1 MSHRCSLSTSAVRAS
16 VSARRPP
23 IQPTPI
29 QPTSTCFTR
38 FLLTRKSGHNQHGG
52 ACETRRIAPAAMG
65 GHDGGKFPG
74 YGRRRMR
81 TWCAAAVMLALVATP
96 AAAQKAWRHAIIE
109 AKSDAGFAMMV
120 TRGFAEKQGLK
131 LDIQQIKAD
140 QSGAKALPAGE
151 LDSEEGGP
159 GGAIVAA
166 ARGADVKILG
176 CHWPGLVH
184 GLFAREGVAKIE
196 DLRGKNI
203 AISSPGALPDL
214 LVRAVLEKQG
224 IAPAEVKFAN
234 MGSDTDRYK
243 ALTVGVVDA
252 AIVSTEYLPIAPK
265 TVKLLATGREALP
278 NFMRVCMISS
288 GKALA
293 DKPEEAARFRAAE
306 ISALRHAVENRYKD
320 IDPDI
325 NLPMD
330 KLAWMQEMLIKNG
343 SVPKPVDLAKV
354 VAPAVRA
361 KALELVK

>member
-1 MSHRCSLSTSAVRAS
+1 MGT
-16 VSARRPP
+16 
-23 IQPTPI
+23 
-29 QPTSTCFTR
+29 
-38 FLLTRKSGHNQHGG
+38 GW
-52 ACETRRIAPAAMG
+52 RIP
-65 GHDGGKFPG
+65 
-74 YGRRRMR
+74 
-81 TWCAAAVMLALVATP
+81 LALLLALGATP
-96 AAAQKAWRHAIIE
+96 AVAQKVWRHAIIE

-131 LDIQQIKAD
+131 LDIMQIKAD
-140 QSGAKALPAGE
+140 QIGLKALLAGE
-151 LDSEEGGP
+151 LDSYEGGP

-176 CHWPGLVH
+176 CHWPSLVH
-184 GLFAREGVAKIE
+184 GLFARDPVSKIE

-203 AISSPGALPDL
+203 AISAPGALPDL
-214 LVRAVLEKQG
+214 LIRAVLEKQD
-224 IAPAEVKFAN
+224 IPATDVKFAN

-293 DKPEEAARFRAAE
+293 ERPDEAARFVAAE
-306 ISALRHAVENRYKD
+306 ISALRHAVANRDEEIKLTQETTKAKPDDPRPGFIFDEATRHKD
-320 IDPDI
+320 IDPEVS
-325 NLPMD
+325 LPME

-343 SVPKPVDLAKV
+343 SMPKPADLAKV
-354 VAPAVRA
+354 VAPDVRA
-361 KALELVK
+361 RALELAGK